1 MSRLRS
7 TLPVSILL
15 LSSTLA
21 GLAQAQTPIARPT
34 PLPALGRSV
43 VGNPDS
49 SAIVQNP
56 ANLAFLPG
64 PEFRWSGYFLGDAA
78 EVPTAGHAFAFALP
92 FGFIPVATG
101 IRFDMVTPPS
111 TASQAMFGSPVQY
124 QWLTWAIA
132 AGSEFASLGLSFER
146 SFSNNVQAHGF
157 GSWSAGISLRPAA
170 YVGFSG
176 FIKNLDA
183 PTSQGGLQL
192 GAEYVMASA
201 IRPLGSDQLEIGIET
216 SYVDESGGY
225 WVPRATLDVG
235 IPGLGR
241 LRGDLAITDAAN
253 QQGEAA
259 WIASTALV
267 VTGNTRQGSGEL
279 ALGARYGDGLGAAS
293 AERPWENLSADVA
306 VRGFQ
311 ENFAADNMHY
321 AIRVRIEKTPSV
333 REHVALLRTLWSY
346 AEKEDNLMA
355 VLLELRATP
364 AGSLAHLQELQ
375 DALLLLRQKG
385 KKILCHME
393 SASGAGLVLCS
404 EAERVLISPAGG
416 ILYSGL
422 KSQSFYVK
430 DLLDKLGV
438 KTDFVRI
445 GKYKA
450 APETFARREATA
462 PALEV
467 KTSIMQE
474 VERELHGSLARGR
487 KLDLETVRKT
497 IANGPFTAAE
507 AKKANL
513 VDGFAFDDMLPKAVD
528 DLAGESLP
536 LEKGHSAPTRPSRF
550 GPQKRLAL
558 VYVEGDMVDGRSKSF
573 PFLGMRSVG
582 SYTIAE
588 TLQELRRDPNVGAI
602 VIRVESGGGSAVAA
616 DVIWREVQLTAAK
629 KPVVISMGTAA
640 ASGAY
645 YLASAGTYI
654 YANPLTITG
663 SIGVFA
669 GKIDLSG
676 LLSKIGVNV
685 ETLKTGE
692 HADAETMFRPF
703 SEEERRLLENKVEQ
717 FYALFVRRVADSRRM
732 SQKDVDAVARGRVWT
747 GRQALEHRLVDG
759 MGGLRQALAKAR
771 VLGGL
776 SDDAPIVELPIP
788 QSTLL
793 GRLLG
798 VEGLRAE
805 IAKAQQPL
813 PGELMEMVRAVAPLS
828 LYAPELPLARL
839 EWQPDLVP

>member
-1 MSRLRS
+1 MSLLRN
-7 TLPVSILL
+7 TLPVSTLL
-15 LSSTLA
+15 LSTTFA

-56 ANLAFLPG
+56 ANLAFLPA
-64 PEFRWSGYFLGDAA
+64 PEFRWSGYFLGDTA

-92 FGFIPVATG
+92 LGFIPVSTG
-101 IRFDMVTPPS
+101 IRFDMVTPP
-111 TASQAMFGSPVQY
+111 TAASQAMFGSSVQY

-132 AGSEFASLGLSFER
+132 AGNEFASVGLSFER
-146 SFSNNVQAHGF
+146 SFSNNVLAHGF
-157 GSWSAGISLRPAA
+157 GSWSAGMALRPAD
-170 YVGFSG
+170 YVGFTG

-183 PTSQGGLQL
+183 PMSQGGLRL

-201 IRPLGSDQLEIGIET
+201 VRPTGSDQLEIGLEA
-216 SYVDESGGY
+216 SYVDENGGY

-241 LRGDLAITDAAN
+241 LRGDVAVTDAAS
-253 QQGEAA
+253 QQGEPA

-279 ALGARYGDGLGAAS
+279 ALGTRYGDGLGAES
-293 AERPWENLSADVA
+293 SDQPWQNLHADVA
-306 VRGFQ
+306 IRGFR
-311 ENFAADNMHY
+311 ETFAADNMHY
-321 AIRVRIEKTPSV
+321 ALRIRIEKTPST
-333 REHVALLRTLWSY
+333 REHVALLRQLWSY

-355 VLLELRATP
+355 VLLELRAAP

-385 KKILCHME
+385 KKILCHLE
-393 SASGAGLVLCS
+393 SSTGAGLVLCS
-404 EAERVLISPAGG
+404 EAQRVLISPAGG
-416 ILYSGL
+416 ILYSGV

-430 DLLDKLGV
+430 DLLDKLGI

-445 GKYKA
+445 GKYKG
-450 APETFARREATA
+450 APEMFARREATD

-467 KTSIMQE
+467 KTSLIQE
-474 VERELHGSLARGR
+474 VERELNGSIARGR
-487 KLDLETVRKT
+487 KQDIADVRRAVAK
-497 IANGPFTAAE
+497 GPFTAVE

-528 DLAGESLP
+528 ELAGETLP
-536 LEKGHSAPTRPSRF
+536 LDEGNAARRRNGRF
-550 GPQKRLAL
+550 GPHKRIAL
-558 VYVEGDMVDGRSKSF
+558 VYVEGDMVDGRSKTF
-573 PFLGMRSVG
+573 PFLGIHSVG

-588 TLQELRRDPNVGAI
+588 TLQELRKDPSVGA
-602 VIRVESGGGSAVAA
+602 VVVRVESGGGSAVAA
-616 DVIWREVQLTAAK
+616 DVIWREVQLTAAR
-629 KPVVISMGTAA
+629 KPVVVSMGSAA

-685 ETLKTGE
+685 ETLRTGP

-703 SEEERRLLENKVEQ
+703 TSEERRLLENKVEQ
-717 FYALFVRRVADSRRM
+717 FYALFVRRVADSRKM
-732 SQKDVDAVARGRVWT
+732 SQKDVDAVARGRIWT
-747 GRQALEHRLVDG
+747 GRQAVERHLVDEV
-759 MGGLRQALAKAR
+759 GGLRQALAKAR
-771 VLGGL
+771 VLAGL
-776 SDDAPIVELPIP
+776 SDDAAIIELPVP
-788 QSTLL
+788 QTTLL

-805 IAKAQQPL
+805 MAKGQQPL

-828 LYAPELPLARL
+828 LYQPELPLARM
-839 EWQPDLVP
+839 EWQPDLLP